1 MTTSSSPIQLPVKH
15 PVNNNN
21 NNNNNNKPPVKRST
35 LLIAAAI
42 VVLLGAGWYFT
53 HRSGPKPVA
62 GPPTASVTT
71 ALVKTQG
78 VPLYVVGVGT
88 VTANA
93 SVVVKA
99 RVDGQL
105 VKVGFTEGQDVKAG
119 QMLAELDPRTLQ
131 ASLAQ
136 VQAQR
141 AKDSAQLANARVDL
155 QRFTTLLAQDAA
167 TQQQLDTQKTLVAQL
182 EAAVKTDEAQIS
194 FAQVQL
200 SFTTINAPLS
210 GRVGARLVDPGNIVH
225 ATDAGGLV
233 VINQIDPI
241 TVLFTLPEESV
252 PAINR
257 AQLNGTSL
265 NVVAAPRDSDQALAE
280 GKLILLNNQI
290 DTTNGTVQLKARFAN
305 AQHQLWPGQYVN
317 VKLLLKDSEQALTLP
332 SPAIQRNQDGTYVY
346 VVQPDDTTKIV
357 PVKVAR
363 IQDGIA
369 VISQGLE
376 SGQRVVVD
384 GQYKLK
390 PGVHIREQKVATNP
404 SATAKGT
411 SK

>member
-21 NNNNNNKPPVKRST
+21 NNNNNNNKPPVKRST
-35 LLIAAAI
+35 LLIGLAI

-141 AKDSAQLANARVDL
+141 AKDSAQLANAKVDL

-200 SFTTINAPLS
+200 GFTTINAPLS

-369 VISQGLE
+369 VIAKGLE
-376 SGQRVVVD
+376 ADQRVVVD

-390 PGVHIREQKVATNP
+390 P
-404 SATAKGT
+404 
-411 SK
+411 